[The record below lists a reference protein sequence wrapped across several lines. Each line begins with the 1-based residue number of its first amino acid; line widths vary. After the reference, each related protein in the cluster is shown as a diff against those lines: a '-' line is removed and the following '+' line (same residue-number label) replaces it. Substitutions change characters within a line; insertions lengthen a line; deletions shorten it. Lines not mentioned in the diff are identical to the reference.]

1 MTGTGT
7 QSDPYIPTT
16 LTEFITA
23 VGTAGAYVQLT
34 QDINAADDLEYTGE
48 LTNFIKWHCTEVNG
62 NDHALIGLTIRESS
76 VFSAFRVVA
85 VHNMIFRD
93 LASVATN
100 ISRIIFSHD
109 GGSGKYFVL
118 TDCSISLKA
127 SSFGYHPIISVD
139 SYITRCAFDIS
150 YSGYGGNDDRFFDN
164 CELRETMVR
173 TSGYTAPAL
182 TMAILCPGM
191 VRSAFILDNCAVSP
205 SIVTHPK
212 STPQYSYVAV
222 RQSAAGH
229 SITAGSSGAGC
240 IIATDGSIS
249 ANLASGWTQATISQM
264 QDKDWLTSVG
274 FLP

>member
-7 QSDPYIPTT
+7 QSDPFVPGT
-16 LTEFITA
+16 LTEFIEA
-23 VGTAGAYVQLT
+23 VGTSGAYVALDR
-34 QDINAADDLEYTGE
+34 DIDAAEDPNYGGE
-48 LTNFIKWHCTEVNG
+48 LTNYIQWHCTEVNG
-62 NDHALIGLTIRESS
+62 NDHALIGLTIRGSS
-76 VFSAFRVVA
+76 VFSAFRVVN
-85 VHNMIFRD
+85 VRNMIFRD
-93 LASVATN
+93 LASVATDN
-100 ISRIIFSHD
+100 SRIIFSHD

-150 YSGYGGNDDRFFDN
+150 YSGYGGNDDRIFDN

-173 TSGYTAPAL
+173 ISGYTAPAL
-182 TMAILCPGM
+182 TMAIRCPGM

-205 SIVTHPK
+205 SIVTYPK
-212 STPQYSYVAV
+212 STPQYSYVAA
-222 RQSAAGH
+222 RQSADGH
-229 SITAGSSGAGC
+229 RITAGNSGAGC

-249 ANLASGWTQATISQM
+249 ATLASGWTRATLAQM
-264 QDKDWLTSVG
+264 RDEAWLTSVG